1 MNDYDGGMTLTLPV
15 GMIVTL
21 TLTLGMTVTLTLTL
35 GMGVTLTLTLGMCD
49 SDLDTGNECEV
60 FLLEVLEMFQGRL
73 KVKDAL
79 RGRGVGETG
88 VGDRRNLL
96 SQGAEPG
103 RTDGHTP
110 PIVLPRRHFYLDKNT
125 IIH

>member
-1 MNDYDGGMTLTLPV
+1 MNDYDGGVTLTLPV
-15 GMIVTL
+15 GMI
-21 TLTLGMTVTLTLTL
+21 VTLTLTL
-35 GMGVTLTLTLGMCD
+35 GMGVTLTLTLGMSD

-103 RTDGHTP
+103 WHNIQIEMLLFNVR
-110 PIVLPRRHFYLDKNT
+110 V
-125 IIH
+125 

>member
-1 MNDYDGGMTLTLPV
+1 MTLTLTL
-15 GMIVTL
+15 GMRVTL
-21 TLTLGMTVTLTLTL
+21 TLTLGMSY
-35 GMGVTLTLTLGMCD
+35 
-49 SDLDTGNECEV
+49 SDLDTGNKSEV

-79 RGRGVGETG
+79 RGRGIGETG

-96 SQGAEPG
+96 RQGAEPG

-110 PIVLPRRHFYLDKNT
+110 PIVIPRRRFYLDKNT
-125 IIH
+125 KIH